1 MRLAV
6 SVAVLLGLAFTPGTS
21 AVTPPLGTPD
31 LSQMA
36 LRVSD
41 LPVGAKVA
49 KQRYVK
55 PNGALAEYD
64 REFKSGTARVGNV
77 KLLELENDIEI
88 HQTPAEAAFGY
99 DQFRGLVS
107 TKKGRQAFAQLFA
120 RSFASSGLGKSKVTA
135 GKPLKLGAGD
145 DSIALPLSVKTPLG
159 TLRVILALH
168 RTDRVLSFLVMAGGF
183 GAKLPTSAARTI
195 AKPVAQHMR
204 DGLSPINATVPTI
217 AGTAQVNQTLTA
229 TAGTWKNGPAKLA
242 YQWQR
247 CDAAGANCV
256 AIPGATALTYV
267 VQAGDVGATLR
278 VTETA
283 TNAIAS
289 VTASSLQTAAVI
301 A

>member
-1 MRLAV
+1 M
-6 SVAVLLGLAFTPGTS
+6 LLGLAFTPGTS

-31 LSQMA
+31 LSLMA
-36 LRVSD
+36 LRVTD
-41 LPVGAKVA
+41 LPAGAKVA

-55 PNGALAEYD
+55 PNGAIAEYD
-64 REFKSGTARVGNV
+64 REFKQGTARVGKV
-77 KLLELENDIEI
+77 RLLELENDVEI
-88 HQTPAEAAFGY
+88 HRTADEAAFSY

-107 TKKGRQAFAQLFA
+107 TKKGRQAFARLFA
-120 RSFASSGLGKSKVTA
+120 KGFASSGLGKSKVTA
-135 GKPLKLGAGD
+135 GKPLNLGAGD
-145 DSIALPLSVKTPLG
+145 ASIALPLAVSTPLG
-159 TLRVILALH
+159 TLRVIIALH
-168 RTDRVLSFLVMAGGF
+168 RTDRVLSFLVMAAGF
-183 GAKLPTSAARTI
+183 NAKLPTSAARTI

-204 DGLSPINATVPTI
+204 EGLSPINATVPTI

-267 VQAGDVGATLR
+267 VQAADVGATLR

-283 TNAIAS
+283 TNAIGT

-301 A
+301 Q